1 MRMWAVQD
9 LEQVLMEAGACFRSS
24 AEQRQRLRN
33 RQSRS
38 RVRAHRLLGLQ
49 RVQCS
54 QEEAMDQA
62 AQETQEVVVEGL
74 RPGGLRVEVVQ

>member
-1 MRMWAVQD
+1 MRD
-9 LEQVLMEAGACFRSS
+9 LEWVLMEAGTYRRSS
-24 AEQRQRLRN
+24 AVQRQRLQNRRN
-33 RQSRS
+33 SS

-49 RVQCS
+49 RVQYS
-54 QEEAMDQA
+54 QEEAMGQA